1 MDEQQRAEVFGFG
14 RTLILQ
20 MAGEWL
26 SQAGFSNKAQIE
38 AQVTLPG
45 RILLT
50 RVDAGG
56 PLTCRVPLVWIPVE
70 QLAAG
75 EVGHVAV

>member
-1 MDEQQRAEVFGFG
+1 MNEQRAEVFGFG

-26 SQAGFSNKAQIE
+26 YQAGFTNKAQIE
-38 AQVTLPG
+38 AQVIEPG

-50 RVDAGG
+50 RVDVGG
-56 PLTCRVPLVWIPVE
+56 PLPTRVPLVWIPVE

-75 EVGHVAV
+75 EADHVAA